1 MEYKNQINH
10 THMTLCLTGISCCAI
25 TIIIIIIIITTITTT
40 TIELQAYLPVVYLDQ
55 HIQ

>member
-1 MEYKNQINH
+1 
-10 THMTLCLTGISCCAI
+10 MTLCLTGISCCAI